1 MSEYIDQLFDNLR
14 RDPFAS
20 DPTASTTFELQ
31 AQDATEPT
39 APVGWIAE
47 GVISDV
53 ELVDGATLVTIVD
66 TLPTLPLDAYPAGKV
81 VYLSTDKKLY
91 RTDGSTWTAAV
102 PATDITGTITETQ
115 ISDSAITTPKLAAN
129 AVVAGKIAAATITS
143 DKIAANTIVAGNIA
157 AGTITATEIATG
169 TITANKIQA
178 GTITANE
185 IANSTITGGK
195 IAGTTITAANIQAGT
210 ITGTEIS
217 NSTIT
222 GGKIASATITGGNI
236 AGTTITAA
244 NITAGTITATEI
256 ANSTITGG
264 KIAGTTITAANISDS
279 TLTNAKLVDATITGA
294 KIASATITDANIGS
308 LNAGKLT
315 AGAITIAPSGGVSA
329 ITSTNF
335 NVTNTG
341 SVTANDITLGGPT
354 ITVASANSGRVSLI
368 PATGQGSATIY
379 MDATTT
385 GSGNAVTRAAGSANC
400 VVTYSGGD
408 IAIGMFI
415 TATSANATFNTTYG
429 RITAV
434 NTTVLP
440 YTFTYQTSTTTPA
453 TSTLTSWTAYKTLQV
468 LGPQI
473 TQFWSSS
480 TNPGSI
486 GTGSA
491 ILGNNAGL
499 LKIGTPN
506 FPIPADGEIV
516 FNSPTTSPTYVGG
529 GNLYSRT
536 GSSDISTSGDFML
549 GTSATSTQGDIRFK
563 IGTGGRIG
571 AFSTTSGNTS
581 IGVYNSDRSNY
592 APLVASG
599 FYPNQGTSN
608 LSHNGTNFT
617 MNDTVAI
624 TGALTT
630 TLNVAASTTMSAS
643 SNITA
648 GGFLISNGGGLNHD
662 TPTGVTLASG
672 STVGRTALW
681 TLNSG
686 TSYNLQRWTST
697 STAVLKKNIRD
708 TEITPEQVYNLELVD
723 FEYDLDKFAELY
735 PQINVE
741 ATGTQRG
748 VIWEQVADVIPEA
761 AVDGYG
767 PGDPPTIDWEKLYF
781 AALVAIKDLN
791 DRLKVLEES

>member
-53 ELVDGATLVTIVD
+53 ELVDGATLITIVNA
-66 TLPTLPLDAYPAGKV
+66 LPTLPSDDYPEGKV

-102 PATDITGTITETQ
+102 PSTDITGTITETQ
-115 ISDSAITTPKLAAN
+115 IANDSITTPKIAAN
-129 AVVAGKIAAATITS
+129 AVVAS
-143 DKIAANTIVAGNIA
+143 KIAANTITAGQIAANTITAGQIA

-169 TITANKIQA
+169 TITATKIQA

-236 AGTTITAA
+236 AGATITDS
-244 NITAGTITATEI
+244 NIT
-256 ANSTITGG
+256 N
-264 KIAGTTITAANISDS
+264 
-279 TLTNAKLVDATITGA
+279 ATITGA

-315 AGAITIAPSGGVSA
+315 AGAITIAPTGGVSA

-385 GSGNAVTRAAGSANC
+385 GSGNAVTRSAGSANC
-400 VVTYSGGD
+400 VVTYTGSD
-408 IAIGMFI
+408 IAVGMFI

-429 RITAV
+429 RITAISAGSS
-434 NTTVLP
+434 
-440 YTFTYQTSTTTPA
+440 FTYQSATTTAA
-453 TSTLTSWTAYKTLQV
+453 TSTLTSWTAYKTLQI

-516 FNSPTTSPTYVGG
+516 FNSATTSPTYVGG

-549 GTSATSTQGDIRFK
+549 GTSATSVQGDIRFK

-581 IGVYNSDRSNY
+581 IGVYNSDRSAY
-592 APLVASG
+592 TALVALG
-599 FYPNQGTSN
+599 FYPNQGTAN

-617 MNDTVAI
+617 MNDTVAV
-624 TGALTT
+624 TGNVTATGSMT
-630 TLNVAASTTMSAS
+630 ATGSVTGSTLSTSGNVST
-643 SNITA
+643 NGA
-648 GGFLISNGGGLNHD
+648 GLFHD

-681 TLNSG
+681 TLNAG
-686 TSYNLQRWTST
+686 TQYNLQRWTST
-697 STAVLKKNIRD
+697 STAALKKNIRD
-708 TEITPEQVYNLELVD
+708 TEISPEQVYNLELVD